1 MGCCHYF
8 APTAGGD
15 SAFSVDVSAITCGPG
30 VLAEAG
36 DHVAARGIE
45 RVALMTD
52 RVVAGHEHLAKVRES
67 LEGARLDV
75 VLYDEVR
82 VEPTD
87 QSFLAAADFARECG
101 AEAFVSLG
109 GGSVIDTCKAAN
121 LYAS

>member
-1 MGCCHYF
+1 MGCCHYY

-15 SAFSVDVSAITCGPG
+15 TAFSVDVSAITSGPG
-30 VLAEAG
+30 VLAEA
-36 DHVAARGIE
+36 D
-45 RVALMTD
+45 
-52 RVVAGHEHLAKVRES
+52 EHLASVRAS
-67 LEGARLDV
+67 LEAAGLDV

-87 QSFLAAADFARECG
+87 TSCLAATEFARECG

-121 LYAS
+121 LYASTRPSS